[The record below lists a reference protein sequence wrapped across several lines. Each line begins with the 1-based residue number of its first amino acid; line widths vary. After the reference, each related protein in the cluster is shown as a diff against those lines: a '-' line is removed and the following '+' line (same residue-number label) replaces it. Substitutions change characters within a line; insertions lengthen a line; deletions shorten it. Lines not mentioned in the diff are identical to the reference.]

1 VANFDY
7 SVKFAFPKEMEAREG
22 EKEFP
27 NLCGKFYPGL
37 KTSDA
42 LKAYLESDRRAA
54 YSQGIFRHYPELD
67 RQ

>member
-1 VANFDY
+1 
-7 SVKFAFPKEMEAREG
+7 MEAREG
-22 EKEFP
+22 QKEFP
-27 NLCGKFYPGL
+27 NLCGKFYPSL
-37 KTSDA
+37 KTSDG